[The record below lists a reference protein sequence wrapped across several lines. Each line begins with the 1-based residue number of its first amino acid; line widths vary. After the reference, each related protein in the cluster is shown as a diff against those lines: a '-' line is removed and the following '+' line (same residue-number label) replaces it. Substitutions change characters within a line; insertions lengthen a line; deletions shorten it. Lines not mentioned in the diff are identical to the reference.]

1 MGQNDEPTTS
11 APRITGIV
19 RTRTTAYEDDLRRRL
34 SAFPRDAQ
42 SWYSLGRHLRSLSR
56 FEEAEAALRKAISI
70 NPRPPHFWLELEGT
84 LVALGKRDV
93 EPARPKSRDSVADS
107 LDSLRRIERRGLRDG
122 GDVSPCISCKDY
134 TYYGCSRGQVCEA
147 ILKWRSEMASGHE

>member
-42 SWYSLGRHLRSLSR
+42 SWYSLGRHLRTLSR

-84 LVALGKRDV
+84 LVDLGKRT
-93 EPARPKSRDSVADS
+93 EETTTTKSRDSVADS
-107 LDSLRRIERRGLRDG
+107 LESLRRIEKRTLRDARE
-122 GDVSPCISCKDY
+122 VSPCISCKDY
-134 TYYGCSRGQVCEA
+134 TYYGCSRGQVCDA
-147 ILKWRSEMASGHE
+147 ILKWRSEMTGGQE